1 MKQQEVSVASA
12 ALHRETDDMLTVDK
26 DEKNILSRKLGGYR
40 SQSIEEVW
48 DGTQSEKQF
57 CLVAALLCH

>member
-26 DEKNILSRKLGGYR
+26 DKENTPSRTLGGSR
-40 SQSIEEVW
+40 SQSFEEVW
-48 DGTQSEKQF
+48 DSTQSEK
-57 CLVAALLCH
+57 

>member
-48 DGTQSEKQF
+48 DGTQSEK
-57 CLVAALLCH
+57 